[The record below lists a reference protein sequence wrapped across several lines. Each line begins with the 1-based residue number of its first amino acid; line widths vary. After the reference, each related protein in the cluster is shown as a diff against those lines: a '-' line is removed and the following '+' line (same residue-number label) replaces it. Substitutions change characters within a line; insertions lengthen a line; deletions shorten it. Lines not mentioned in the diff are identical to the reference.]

1 MNVKLTPYIHD
12 VPQCVNVEGL
22 KFTNSVINIVGCV
35 EVELGV
41 LGIGCLTTRLWV
53 TNSLFNKGVP
63 IVLGSHQIKQ
73 ILAQANI
80 NRMNCWQRPWRYI
93 YEGCAEGK
101 CARSQK
107 SCATVDYTLI
117 GVEPHRPTQGVRPKA
132 TVTNESQSHL
142 VASSI

>member
-1 MNVKLTPYIHD
+1 MSLIDREITDDMNVKLTPCIHD
-12 VPQCVNVEGL
+12 VPQCVSVEGL
-22 KFTNSVINIVGCV
+22 KFTNSVINIVGWV

-80 NRMNCWQRPWRYI
+80 NRMNCLQ
-93 YEGCAEGK
+93 
-101 CARSQK
+101 
-107 SCATVDYTLI
+107 
-117 GVEPHRPTQGVRPKA
+117 
-132 TVTNESQSHL
+132 
-142 VASSI
+142 